1 MNWNDFLEKTYLAS
15 VKEQGKSMQKK
26 EQGSVATSELQ
37 KTIEYLGLLKAQY
50 QSEIRLLILGGVF
63 FLFYVLVRELTTLVL
78 ASYLA
83 ALLFHPVL
91 VKMNRAGI
99 SRGKGMLLVFSVFGV
114 GILIMLWMLIPR
126 LITES
131 VELVKAVPNYAEGS
145 FLKTKVFFQE
155 NFNLEIPS
163 SGPEVKA
170 FFASIT
176 EGKSFDNLKPVLE
189 PLGNTLF
196 AGYNL
201 TLSFINLL
209 LFPFLVFY
217 IGRDWT
223 LINEYL
229 GKSLPA
235 SYRISVFPFL
245 KEVQRVIVGYARGQ
259 ALVSVLLMVAYS
271 AGLLLIGVRFAFPL
285 GVFAGALSVVPY
297 LGFFTG
303 FTLALIIQIVNEGT
317 LIGILKL
324 AGVFL
329 AIQTVESNFVTPKV
343 MSNSTGLHPLIVILS
358 LIIGG
363 TLFGFVGLILGIPG
377 AAIIKLI
384 IQRTLKPL

>member
-15 VKEQGKSMQKK
+15 VKEQGKSMQNK
-26 EQGSVATSELQ
+26 EQGNSTTSELQ
-37 KTIEYLGLLKAQY
+37 KTFEYLGVLKTRY
-50 QSEIRLLILGGVF
+50 QSEIRLMVLCGIF

-83 ALLFHPVL
+83 ALLFDPLL
-91 VKMNRAGI
+91 VRMNRAGI
-99 SRGKGMLLVFSVFGV
+99 SRGKGMLLVLSIFGF
-114 GILIMLWMLIPR
+114 GILMVLWTLIPR
-126 LITES
+126 LIVES
-131 VELVKAVPNYAEGS
+131 IELIKAVPSYAEGS
-145 FLKTKVFFQE
+145 FLKTKDFFKE
-155 NFNLEIPS
+155 HFNLVIPR
-163 SGPEVKA
+163 SGSEVKA
-170 FFASIT
+170 FFAQVT
-176 EGKSFDNLKPVLE
+176 EGGSFDNLKPILE
-189 PLGNTLF
+189 PLGKTLF

-217 IGRDWT
+217 IGRDWI

-235 SYRISVFPFL
+235 SYRTSVFPFL
-245 KEVQRVIVGYARGQ
+245 KEVQRVIVGYAKGQ

-271 AGLLLIGVRFAFPL
+271 AGLLLIGVRFALPL
-285 GVFAGALSVVPY
+285 GVFAGVLSVVPY

-384 IQRTLKPL
+384 MQRTLKPL